1 MVQRTLLATLGCLL
15 SLALATSAEAQA
27 PLEDYDSVVNQAV
40 VEFDAGSWEEARVLF
55 RRAHEIEPSA
65 RTWRGLGLTA
75 YELRKYVDA
84 IAEFE
89 AALADPRKPLT
100 QKQRIQVQALLAKS
114 RQFVS
119 VYRISIEP
127 GGADVLVDG
136 QAAELKDGQL
146 YLDPG
151 THTVVVRAAGYAEAR
166 KDLSVEAGATA
177 ELSIQLEVAG
187 QEDDEAREPT
197 SLHVDDPTHAS
208 SASAPEGPAAGRK
221 RLWTWVLGG
230 SAVAAAGAGVG
241 LWFAA
246 YGKKGEYDDCDPASS
261 DCDAIADKGQ
271 TLELSSYVAYGAAG
285 LLLGGAVAA
294 FFLEGR
300 SSTSRETALLLSPQG
315 IALRGR
321 F

>member
-15 SLALATSAEAQA
+15 SLALATPSEAQA
-27 PLEDYDSVVNQAV
+27 PLEDYDTVVNQAV

-100 QKQRIQVQALLAKS
+100 QKQRSQVQALLAKA

-136 QAAELKDGQL
+136 QVAELKEGQL

-151 THTVVVRAAGYAEAR
+151 THTVVVRAPGYAEAR

-187 QEDDEAREPT
+187 QEDDETREPT
-197 SLHVDDPTHAS
+197 SLHVDDPSPS
-208 SASAPEGPAAGRK
+208 SSSSAPEAAPGRK

-230 SAVAAAGAGVG
+230 SAVAAAGIGVG
-241 LWFAA
+241 LWVAA
-246 YGKKGEYDDCDPASS
+246 YGKKGDYDDCDPATS

-271 TLELSSYVAYGAAG
+271 TLELGSYVAYGAAG

-300 SSTSRETALLLSPQG
+300 SSSSRDTALLLSPQG